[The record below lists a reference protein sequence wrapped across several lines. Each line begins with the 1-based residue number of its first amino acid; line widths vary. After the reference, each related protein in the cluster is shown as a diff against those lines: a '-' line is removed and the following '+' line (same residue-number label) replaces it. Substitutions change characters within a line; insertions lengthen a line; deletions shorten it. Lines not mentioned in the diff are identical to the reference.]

1 MRNMMMKPSQNLR
14 DSKPGLIAKQQQPL
28 QQPCMW
34 RSAIDPA
41 SKKEY
46 YYHVETRESQ
56 WTKPLELCSEFERE
70 AATRKAKQLR
80 DFFSEMESNIRGK
93 LQQGLSSVD
102 IENARHEEEREHA
115 AVVADNA
122 DKTLPRSSTAPAS
135 QQWGTVTE
143 TPRMLRTISTMDASV
158 LEELARAREES
169 EQRRKDGTTQL
180 QQDKKPTARASFVTA
195 VKHSNFTRRNS
206 TSTVTHSDTMSDP
219 DRDTTILCVCACY
232 RAHIVESSAV
242 TEEDDKGLY
251 TVFDDEVNACN
262 LNTLYSH

>member
-1 MRNMMMKPSQNLR
+1 MVMKSSQSNLSESR
-14 DSKPGLIAKQQQPL
+14 HGVVSQQQSQQQQPQQ

-56 WTKPLELCSEFERE
+56 WTKPLELCSEYERE

-80 DFFSEMESNIRGK
+80 DFFSEMESNIRSK

-102 IENARHEEEREHA
+102 IENARHEEERA
-115 AVVADNA
+115 AADTSAKADAA
-122 DKTLPRSSTAPAS
+122 DKALPRSSTAPAS
-135 QQWGTVTE
+135 QQWGAVTE
-143 TPRMLRTISTMDASV
+143 TPRMLRTISTMDAPV

-169 EQRRKDGTTQL
+169 NQQHRKDGTTAITTA
-180 QQDKKPTARASFVTA
+180 QQQQQAAKKPTARASFVTA

-232 RAHIVESSAV
+232 R
-242 TEEDDKGLY
+242 
-251 TVFDDEVNACN
+251 
-262 LNTLYSH
+262 